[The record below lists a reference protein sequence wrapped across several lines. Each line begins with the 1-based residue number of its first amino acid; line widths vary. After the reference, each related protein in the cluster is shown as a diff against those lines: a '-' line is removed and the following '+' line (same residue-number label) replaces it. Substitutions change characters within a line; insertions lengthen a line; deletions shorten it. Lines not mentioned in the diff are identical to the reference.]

1 MVFGKKW
8 PHFCTLRKRLL
19 RILGLIIS
27 DGLVCLECQNYS
39 FFWGRIAISLIILTK
54 KNSFRIYYKSKQES
68 AFICFQVVGLTMAIV
83 LLWHRITWGFAEWIH
98 EAWFYNFWNGTY
110 VVIACKCTQCGN
122 LAIFLPLRFYKE
134 KLSNFHTVK

>member
-1 MVFGKKW
+1 MVWYVWNVKVILSFEVESQFLSNHFDEKK
-8 PHFCTLRKRLL
+8 
-19 RILGLIIS
+19 G
-27 DGLVCLECQNYS
+27 
-39 FFWGRIAISLIILTK
+39 FF
-54 KNSFRIYYKSKQES
+54 FHMYYKNTQEF
-68 AFICFQVVGLTMAIV
+68 AFIFFQVVGLTMAIV